1 MGIQIIPVNCEFPW
15 LEIPDHNIAA
25 AAAAMKP
32 WLQKTFP
39 LLLCIAQ
46 ARSLTLLLPL
56 TEFHNKIIM

>member
-15 LEIPDHNIAA
+15 SEIPDHNIA

-39 LLLCIAQ
+39 LLLCIVQ
-46 ARSLTLLLPL
+46 AR
-56 TEFHNKIIM
+56 

>member
-46 ARSLTLLLPL
+46 AR
-56 TEFHNKIIM
+56 